1 MLVALLLVF
10 GRSSDR
16 LSSIR
21 QIGIGELNDK
31 RALGVYLLIAFPRR
45 AERTVFIWVA
55 SRKPSAIGLL
65 THRDQLQVYLTL
77 WENRFDGVV

>member
-1 MLVALLLVF
+1 VALPLVY

-31 RALGVYLLIAFPRR
+31 RALGVYLLIAFPQR
-45 AERTVFIWVA
+45 AERTAFIQVA
-55 SRKPSAIGLL
+55 SRKPSAIGFADTSRPDAGLSYPL
-65 THRDQLQVYLTL
+65 GKQV
-77 WENRFDGVV
+77 

>member
-1 MLVALLLVF
+1 MALSLVY

-31 RALGVYLLIAFPRR
+31 RALGVYLLIAFPQR
-45 AERTVFIWVA
+45 AERTVFIRVA
-55 SRKPSAIGLL
+55 SRKPSAIGFADTSRPAAGLSYPL
-65 THRDQLQVYLTL
+65 GKQV
-77 WENRFDGVV
+77 